1 MHKWYGKHSLH
12 TDLLMLFIF
21 VSEISS
27 ELIYFP
33 NNVQSILYFPN
44 RYEKWVFSSS
54 TFTFTL
60 FFNLKNTY
68 IY

>member
-12 TDLLMLFIF
+12 TELLILFIF
-21 VSEISS
+21 VSGISS

-33 NNVQSILYFPN
+33 NDVQSILYFPN
-44 RYEKWVFSSS
+44 LYEKRVFSSS

-60 FFNLKNTY
+60 FCNLKNTY